1 MLQWANFGTTIF
13 EIIIMIIQASL
24 PYRLGHEINK
34 EIKTYL
40 YRETNKMQ
48 KKNPNKN
55 TIKAHRILIVV
66 ICVVTKEVSL

>member
-1 MLQWANFGTTIF
+1 MFLCQNKNMLQWANFGTTIF
-13 EIIIMIIQASL
+13 EIIMITQASL

-48 KKNPNKN
+48 EKK
-55 TIKAHRILIVV
+55 
-66 ICVVTKEVSL
+66 SQ